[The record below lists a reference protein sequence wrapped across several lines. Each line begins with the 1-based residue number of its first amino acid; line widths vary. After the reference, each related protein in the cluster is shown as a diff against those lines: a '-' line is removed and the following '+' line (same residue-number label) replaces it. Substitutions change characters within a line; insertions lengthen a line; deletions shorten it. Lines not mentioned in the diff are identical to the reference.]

1 MGITWHNEKQFDFV
15 IDHYMLMKIYLS
27 TENFDINPLHLERTY
42 MIGVFAGRE
51 FNTGAIARKLLREGS
66 KLAMF
71 RADFPDYYDFL
82 RDERAAVA
90 EQMNLRFFQGVFKCY
105 FHAHYTNIEGWY
117 DPSVI
122 DRERIVKTFKELCNA
137 ILAHTALSNM
147 NEKKAKIGK
156 MNGSMQQQQQ
166 QRRQASNNNNNGQ
179 QRQQQQQRVME
190 DLNNL
195 QNMMQNMGLSP
206 MGNINQ
212 MLNQLP
218 AITPTSKMNG
228 FQFNNPGQIA
238 PAYLPPLATT
248 PRFAVTPRGTT
259 PRFNMSNNLQ
269 NGVMNSAPIQIPQ
282 SLLKNTSGT
291 QSVDV
296 KTKDELKKEKN
307 KKEDSAKMTTLDEK
321 NALNV
326 GATPFFL
333 NTATQNNI
341 DSVLSPRG
349 IGNGIHIQI
358 PPHPQSFAFPPP
370 PLPQSTNWLHPV
382 PPVLNA
388 TTPTNGALNSQCM
401 QQSHHINMSPMVQ
414 QQAINMSSM
423 YKQCNQ
429 HMNNINLNQGQIGS
443 GFVNGRGSP
452 LFTPTQSPQF
462 RPFSH

>member
-1 MGITWHNEKQFDFV
+1 
-15 IDHYMLMKIYLS
+15 
-27 TENFDINPLHLERTY
+27 
-42 MIGVFAGRE
+42 
-51 FNTGAIARKLLREGS
+51 
-66 KLAMF
+66 
-71 RADFPDYYDFL
+71 
-82 RDERAAVA
+82 
-90 EQMNLRFFQGVFKCY
+90 
-105 FHAHYTNIEGWY
+105 
-117 DPSVI
+117 
-122 DRERIVKTFKELCNA
+122 
-137 ILAHTALSNM
+137 M
-147 NEKKAKIGK
+147 NEKKTQSNGKVQCK
-156 MNGSMQQQQQ
+156 MNGLSQRRMVQSNQQQ
-166 QRRQASNNNNNGQ
+166 NGNNNNGQ
-179 QRQQQQQRVME
+179 QSQQQQQRVM
-190 DLNNL
+190 DSQQNNLQQQPMRNLNQLQGMNHLNNL

-259 PRFNMSNNLQ
+259 PRFNMSNNL
-269 NGVMNSAPIQIPQ
+269 NSGVMNSAPIQIPQ

-291 QSVDV
+291 QSID
-296 KTKDELKKEKN
+296 LKKDDQHKKENN
-307 KKEDSAKMTTLDEK
+307 KKKDDAKMTTLDEK

-333 NTATQNNI
+333 NAAQNNQVI
-341 DSVLSPRG
+341 DAVLSPRG
-349 IGNGIHIQI
+349 IGNGIQIQI

-388 TTPTNGALNSQCM
+388 TTPTNGALNGQCM

-414 QQAINMSSM
+414 QNVVNMSNM
-423 YKQCNQ
+423 YKQCNGN
-429 HMNNINLNQGQIGS
+429 MNNINLNQGQIGS